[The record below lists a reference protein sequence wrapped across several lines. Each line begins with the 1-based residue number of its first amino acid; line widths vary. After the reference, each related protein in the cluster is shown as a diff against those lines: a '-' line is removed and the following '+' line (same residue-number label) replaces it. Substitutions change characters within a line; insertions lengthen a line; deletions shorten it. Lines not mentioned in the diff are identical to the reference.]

1 MIQELKCQFSMKQYL
16 QQSFY
21 LTPTEKSISPQQLK
35 PVSKRLHLIA
45 SLKTFMTNI

>member
-1 MIQELKCQFSMKQYL
+1 MKQYL

-21 LTPTEKSISPQQLK
+21 LTPSEKSIGPQQLK

>member
-21 LTPTEKSISPQQLK
+21 LTPTEKSISSQQLK